1 MGTHGASVFILTA
14 VDDVWVC
21 KLRDPTTFYTGVLPS
36 DILKH
41 LQECCK
47 GLHAIKTVNPPLI
60 IQGYYADA
68 SSIPVYVNIIGDSH
82 HKYLSTNLPLSNT
95 TLLATSTKSVY
106 SLQEYQDQ
114 SRKWECEPKDA

>member
-47 GLHAIKTVNPPLI
+47 GLHAIKTVNPPAHNPGILCRRLKHTRLR
-60 IQGYYADA
+60 QYNWG
-68 SSIPVYVNIIGDSH
+68 
-82 HKYLSTNLPLSNT
+82 LPSQV
-95 TLLATSTKSVY
+95 SQHQPP
-106 SLQEYQDQ
+106 SLQHNS
-114 SRKWECEPKDA
+114 SRHVNEICIFFAGVSGPVSQVGM